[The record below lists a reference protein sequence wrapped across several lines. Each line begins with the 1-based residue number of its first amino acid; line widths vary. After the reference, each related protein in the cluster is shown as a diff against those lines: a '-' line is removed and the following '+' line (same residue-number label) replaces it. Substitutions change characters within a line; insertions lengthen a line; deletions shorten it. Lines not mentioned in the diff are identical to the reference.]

1 MSRNIL
7 LIEHYLELIR
17 ARLGLWVVPV
27 GGTSQQRSLLGGPLT
42 HRVKHVKVPF
52 VFKFEENIEGR
63 KGQ

>member
-17 ARLGLWVVPV
+17 AQLGLWVVPV

-42 HRVKHVKVPF
+42 HRVKHNYVKVPF
-52 VFKFEENIEGR
+52 VFKFEGR